1 MASLCL
7 WILLLSMGI
16 LTQGVLRWGILSV
29 FPKPMPVRY
38 NAAVFPRFFTTN
50 SSMNLPYLPLDSLAA
65 SLGEN
70 RTFETDGSLCFTTR
84 NHSNCLSL
92 KQHMYGWFSRDRKSG
107 EFSQSFREN
116 KTYTYAAVSQMVL
129 WINGTFV
136 KPPIKQINYSN
147 IFFPYRPRQPKY
159 APHCMG
165 DYEGEQW
172 PWTDCQSHATT
183 WADEGHKFS
192 LSPDMEEISG
202 SVYRRVAEGGEFQQD
217 VGRNPF
223 HKWLLCGVNGSCS
236 DLSPFIVLQGGGI
249 GMSNSSCTYE
259 STSPTL
265 DGKTVYQVNK
275 TTYNISCQ
283 RVAPAPG
290 QYPPTPVCVYPPFL
304 FILSN
309 NSFDSCSNDTCF
321 LSQCW
326 NITVHSNAL
335 VARIPRWV
343 PVPVDSPD
351 SMTLFREKCDFGVT
365 AAIVALISLAAVAAT
380 AAAIALDTSVK
391 AAAELN
397 NLADSVAT
405 ALDRQSSLDGKMKG
419 GIMVL
424 NQRRV
429 KNLQPKEHIS
439 YGDMRGTL
447 TGSSRCGS
455 HRGTG
460 FCIPSALL
468 SVAAALAELPERPPA
483 TTSPG
488 NNCETRGDD
497 TECQA
502 LHISPHR
509 SARGLPGGGS
519 HDVPHPSAKAHTVK
533 APPEGAAPD
542 TLTRGSDASR
552 FQKRS
557 TAAAAAGSTPGVWGA
572 VLVVGPVLRESFK
585 DTVVPRVCC
594 LVALTICSSSAVL
607 QPSSVPAALASLF
620 PGKCSRPGL
629 HRGHPGQEPAAGAGK
644 ECSLLLTLHDS
655 W

>member
-1 MASLCL
+1 
-7 WILLLSMGI
+7 MGI

-116 KTYTYAAVSQMVL
+116 KTYTNAVVSLKVL
-129 WINGTFV
+129 WINGTFM

-223 HKWLLCGVNGSCS
+223 DKWLLCGVNGSCS

-249 GMSNSSCTYE
+249 GMSDSSCTYE
-259 STSPTL
+259 ATSPAL
-265 DGKTVYQVNK
+265 NGKTVYQVNK

-351 SMTLFREKCDFGVT
+351 SMTLFREKRDFGVT

-424 NQRRV
+424 NQRVDLVEEQLDVLWQLAQLGCER
-429 KNLQPKEHIS
+429 KFRALCITSIQYENFTRAANLSRSLSQYLS
-439 YGDMRGTL
+439 GNWSQDFDGTL
-447 TGSSRCGS
+447 EELRQEITHINSTRLD
-455 HRGTG
+455 
-460 FCIPSALL
+460 I
-468 SVAAALAELPERPPA
+468 SVAKGLSSWFHRALSHVKEWAGMAGMGVFMLGGLMLLLWLLCRLRA
-483 TTSPG
+483 QH
-488 NNCETRGDD
+488 RQDKVILA
-497 TECQA
+497 QA
-502 LHISPHR
+502 LMAVDIGASP
-509 SARGLPGGGS
+509 
-519 HDVPHPSAKAHTVK
+519 
-533 APPEGAAPD
+533 
-542 TLTRGSDASR
+542 
-552 FQKRS
+552 Q
-557 TAAAAAGSTPGVWGA
+557 VW
-572 VLVVGPVLRESFK
+572 LNMLN
-585 DTVVPRVCC
+585 
-594 LVALTICSSSAVL
+594 
-607 QPSSVPAALASLF
+607 
-620 PGKCSRPGL
+620 
-629 HRGHPGQEPAAGAGK
+629 K
-644 ECSLLLTLHDS
+644 EAQL
-655 W
+655 

>member
-1 MASLCL
+1 
-7 WILLLSMGI
+7 MGI

-116 KTYTYAAVSQMVL
+116 KTYTNAVVSLKVL
-129 WINGTFV
+129 WINGTFM

-159 APHCMG
+159 APHCVG

-183 WADEGHKFS
+183 WADKGHKFS

-223 HKWLLCGVNGSCS
+223 DKWLLCGVNGSCS

-249 GMSNSSCTYE
+249 GMSDSSCTYE
-259 STSPTL
+259 ATSPAL
-265 DGKTVYQVNK
+265 NGKTVYQVNK

-351 SMTLFREKCDFGVT
+351 SMTLFREKRDFGVT

-424 NQRRV
+424 NQRVDLVEEQLDVLWQLAQLGCER
-429 KNLQPKEHIS
+429 KFRALCITSIQYENFTRAANLSRSLSQYLS
-439 YGDMRGTL
+439 GNWSQDFDGTL
-447 TGSSRCGS
+447 EELRQEITHINSTRLD
-455 HRGTG
+455 
-460 FCIPSALL
+460 I
-468 SVAAALAELPERPPA
+468 SVAKGLSSWFHRALSHVKEWAGMAGMGVFMLGGLMLLLWLLCRLRA
-483 TTSPG
+483 QH
-488 NNCETRGDD
+488 RQDKVILA
-497 TECQA
+497 QA
-502 LHISPHR
+502 LMAVDIGASP
-509 SARGLPGGGS
+509 
-519 HDVPHPSAKAHTVK
+519 
-533 APPEGAAPD
+533 
-542 TLTRGSDASR
+542 
-552 FQKRS
+552 Q
-557 TAAAAAGSTPGVWGA
+557 VW
-572 VLVVGPVLRESFK
+572 LNMLN
-585 DTVVPRVCC
+585 
-594 LVALTICSSSAVL
+594 
-607 QPSSVPAALASLF
+607 
-620 PGKCSRPGL
+620 
-629 HRGHPGQEPAAGAGK
+629 K
-644 ECSLLLTLHDS
+644 EAQL
-655 W
+655 

>member
-1 MASLCL
+1 
-7 WILLLSMGI
+7 MGI

-116 KTYTYAAVSQMVL
+116 KTYTNAVVSLKVL
-129 WINGTFV
+129 WINGTFM

-159 APHCMG
+159 APHCVG

-202 SVYRRVAEGGEFQQD
+202 SVYRRVAERGEFQQD

-223 HKWLLCGVNGSCS
+223 DKWLLCGVNGSCS

-249 GMSNSSCTYE
+249 GMSDSSCTYE
-259 STSPTL
+259 TTSPAL
-265 DGKTVYQVNK
+265 NGKTVYQVNK

-351 SMTLFREKCDFGVT
+351 SMTLFREKRDFGVT

-405 ALDRQSSLDGKMKG
+405 ALDRQSSLDGKMKE

-424 NQRRV
+424 NQRVDLVEEQLDVLWQLAQLGCER
-429 KNLQPKEHIS
+429 KFRALCITSIQYENFTRAANLSRSLSQYLS
-439 YGDMRGTL
+439 GNWSQDFDGTL
-447 TGSSRCGS
+447 EELRQEITHINSTRLD
-455 HRGTG
+455 
-460 FCIPSALL
+460 I
-468 SVAAALAELPERPPA
+468 SVAKGLSSWFHRALSHVKEWAGMAGMGVFMLGGLMLLLWLLCRLRA
-483 TTSPG
+483 QH
-488 NNCETRGDD
+488 RQDKVILA
-497 TECQA
+497 QA
-502 LHISPHR
+502 LMAVDIGASP
-509 SARGLPGGGS
+509 
-519 HDVPHPSAKAHTVK
+519 
-533 APPEGAAPD
+533 
-542 TLTRGSDASR
+542 
-552 FQKRS
+552 Q
-557 TAAAAAGSTPGVWGA
+557 VW
-572 VLVVGPVLRESFK
+572 LNMLN
-585 DTVVPRVCC
+585 
-594 LVALTICSSSAVL
+594 
-607 QPSSVPAALASLF
+607 
-620 PGKCSRPGL
+620 
-629 HRGHPGQEPAAGAGK
+629 K
-644 ECSLLLTLHDS
+644 EAQL
-655 W
+655 